1 MDAHINIDVQ
11 SVAVLF
17 LGGKTNMWLERVGTY
32 QPFLGVIASIHLCP
46 SVTFLIVPVRLAL
59 GWNLKTHRLGFCAL
73 LTKFII
79 LSYTLNSYCIRL

>member
-1 MDAHINIDVQ
+1 MDAHINFDVQ
-11 SVAVLF
+11 SVTMLF
-17 LGGKTNMWLERVGTY
+17 GGKTDMWLERLGTY

-46 SVTFLIVPVRLAL
+46 SVTFLIAPVRLAL
-59 GWNLKTHRLGFCAL
+59 GWNLKTRWLGFCAL